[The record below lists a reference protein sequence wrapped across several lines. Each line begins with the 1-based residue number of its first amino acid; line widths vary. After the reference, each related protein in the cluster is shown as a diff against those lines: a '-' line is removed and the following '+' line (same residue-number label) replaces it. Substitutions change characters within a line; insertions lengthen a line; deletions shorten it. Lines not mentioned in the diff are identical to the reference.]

1 MKKVMKCLGVM
12 ALVALAF
19 TSCKKAETK
28 SSITVASEDLIT
40 VDMDED
46 RAFLD
51 DASNHTFFEIGDRV
65 MVFNISKTT
74 PTMSNCGVYEC
85 INQGS
90 NVQFVN
96 SGYGDAAQDAL
107 DGGYYA
113 YYPFVEPFE
122 NIISELPDGENKSK
136 FHVQAEQTYRADKV
150 SLGDLYMA
158 GYSDAPNLDAAVA
171 NFQMQNIMGV
181 LRLLPYENAQRTVTK
196 IQVVDNRFHLSG
208 WVELI
213 IPEVNAT
220 ELKSTFNLYNPADP
234 DNATFVSKV
243 NEIKNRMGYN
253 VTDGGYSITLNVPDG
268 VQLGAT
274 KATTTAFNIVLRP
287 LAMSQGFHI
296 IFTFDDGTTKDVDA
310 SANHNFCIKPNT
322 RLNLGLNMDNYPG

>member
-1 MKKVMKCLGVM
+1 MKKVMKCLGMM
-12 ALVALAF
+12 ALVAVAF
-19 TSCKKAETK
+19 TSCKKEETK
-28 SSITVASEDLIT
+28 SSITVASQDLIT

-65 MVFNISKTT
+65 MVFNISETT

-85 INQGS
+85 INEGS

-113 YYPFVEPFE
+113 FYPFIEPFQ
-122 NIISELPDGENKSK
+122 NIISEIPDGENKSK
-136 FHVQAEQTYRADKV
+136 FRVQAEQTYRADKV

-171 NFQMQNIMGV
+171 NFQMRNIMGV
-181 LRLLPYENAQRTVTK
+181 LRLLPYEAAQRTVTQ
-196 IQVVDNRFHLSG
+196 IQVVDNNFHLSG

-213 IPEVNAT
+213 IPEVDGNELQALFNSYSPTEAWMNA
-220 ELKSTFNLYNPADP
+220 A
-234 DNATFVSKV
+234 NA
-243 NEIKNRMGYN
+243 IKNRMGYN
-253 VTDGGYSITLNVPDG
+253 VTEAGYSITLNVPEG
-268 VQLGAT
+268 VTLGAT
-274 KATTTAFNIVLRP
+274 KDTTPAFNIVLRP
-287 LAMSQGFHI
+287 LALSQGFHI

-310 SANHNFCIKPNT
+310 SAIHRFCIKPNT
-322 RLNLGLNMDNYPG
+322 RLNLGLNMDNY